1 MALNFPGNTSQ
12 PYIDPVSGLKYIFNS
27 SVGAWETA
35 IQPPVIISDT
45 PPSLEIPGFMW
56 WDSIGGK
63 LYVRYEDSNS
73 KQWVD
78 AVPAGDTFPGAVVSG
93 YPPSPPFP
101 GDIWLD
107 ISDPQNPTLKIY
119 GVLNGTLQWIQVT
132 YPNIPFSIP
141 KISSA
146 TKPTFANE
154 NDIWLDTVN
163 RTLNVFVGDSWVS
176 AQSSAPQSE
185 NKNIIGLGAIHVSET
200 DKLTLTVDIATTQT
214 RGVTRFA
221 TQNEVNLSK
230 LDNVAISPVTLRS
243 GISLLAPDSSDSQ
256 RGMIR
261 LATKEEAIDGT
272 SEIRAVTPKT
282 LNDKIKSLDFQNP
295 VGTII
300 NFAGSSAPD
309 GYLECDG
316 RIINR
321 NDYLSLFRV
330 IGTKYGMG
338 DGIKTFGLPN
348 QEEIYIGLEGS
359 PQKTGVFIVCVK
371 F

>member
-35 IQPPVIISDT
+35 IQPPVIISET
-45 PPSLEIPGFMW
+45 PPSLEIPGFIW
-56 WDSIGGK
+56 WDSVGGK
-63 LYVRYEDSNS
+63 LYIRYEDADS

-78 AVPAGDTFPGAVVSG
+78 AVPSGDAFPGAIVAS
-93 YPPSPPFP
+93 YPPTPPFP

-107 ISDPQNPTLKIY
+107 ISDPQNPTLKVY

-132 YPNIPFSIP
+132 YPNVPFSIP

-163 RTLNVFVGDSWVS
+163 KALNVFVGGSWIS
-176 AQSSAPQSE
+176 AQSDTRSTEQ
-185 NKNIIGLGAIHVSET
+185 KDIIGLGAIHVSET
-200 DKLTLTVDIATTQT
+200 DNLTLTVDIATTQT
-214 RGVTRFA
+214 RGVARFA

-230 LDNVAISPVTLRS
+230 LDNVAVSPVTLRS
-243 GISLLAPDSSDSQ
+243 AISLLANDSSQKQ
-256 RGMIR
+256 RGLIR
-261 LATKEEAIDGT
+261 LATKEESINGT
-272 SEIRAVTPKT
+272 SETVAVSPKT
-282 LNDKIKSLDFQNP
+282 LNDKIESLIFQNP

-300 NFAGSSAPD
+300 NFAGSAAPD
-309 GYLECDG
+309 GYLVCDG
-316 RIINR
+316 RILNR
-321 NDYLSLFRV
+321 NTYVDLFRV
-330 IGTKYGMG
+330 IGTKYGRG
-338 DGIKTFGLPN
+338 DGIRTFGLPN
-348 QEEIYIGLEGS
+348 Q
-359 PQKTGVFIVCVK
+359 TGDFLVCVK